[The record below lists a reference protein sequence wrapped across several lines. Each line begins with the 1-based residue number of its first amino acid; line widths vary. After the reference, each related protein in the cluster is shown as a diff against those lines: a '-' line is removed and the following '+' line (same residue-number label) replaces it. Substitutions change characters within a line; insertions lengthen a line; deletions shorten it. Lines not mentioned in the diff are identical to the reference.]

1 MKAFG
6 YCRVSS
12 VGQAEEGVSMDGQRA
27 KIAAWCAAT
36 DAELVE
42 VFQDAGISGGKT
54 TNRPGLQAALA
65 AVCQGKG
72 KGKGNVLVV
81 YSLSRMAR
89 STRDALAISERLR
102 KAGADLASITERID
116 TTSAAGKMIFRMLAV
131 MAEFER
137 DVAGERTK
145 MAAAFKRSKGEAWA
159 HAPFGQA
166 KDDAGKLVDDAGELV
181 AIAEVVRLRAAGK
194 TIRAVVAAM
203 NAGPLKSRGGGRW
216 HIRNVQRILGRVA
229 GRSAAAPA
237 SPPGAGPITDELD
250 QISSH

>member
-1 MKAFG
+1 MKAYG

-12 VGQAEEGVSMDGQRA
+12 VGQAEEGVSMDAQRA
-27 KIAAWCAAT
+27 KIAAWCAGN
-36 DAELVE
+36 DADLVD

-65 AVCQGKG
+65 AVC

-89 STRDALAISERLR
+89 STKDAITISERLR

-116 TTSAAGKMIFRMLAV
+116 TTSAAGKMVFRMLAV

-137 DVAGERTK
+137 DLASERTK
-145 MAAAFKRSKGEAWA
+145 MAAAHKRSKSEGWA

-166 KDDAGKLVDDAGELV
+166 KDNAGKLVDDDGEQA
-181 AIAEVVRLRAAGK
+181 AIAEVLRLRASGK
-194 TIRAVVAAM
+194 SIRAVVDAM
-203 NAGPLKSRGGGRW
+203 NAGPYQSRGGGRW
-216 HIRNVQRILGRVA
+216 HIANVQRVLGRAA
-229 GRSAAAPA
+229 GRSAETQASFPA
-237 SPPGAGPITDELD
+237 VERGVPPE
-250 QISSH
+250 